1 MKKISTLL
9 VFAAMTLTGFAQPG
23 SPKGY
28 HLEENIRESAPII
41 NNLVHTKLDVRFD
54 FNKAYMYGKEWL
66 TLKPHFY
73 PTDSVSLD
81 AKGMEIKE
89 VRW

>member
-23 SPKGY
+23 QPPKDTTWKK
-28 HLEENIRESAPII
+28 IFRESAPII

-54 FNKAYMYGKEWL
+54 FNKAYAMWSNGTKDAVNGA
-66 TLKPHFY
+66 LKANR
-73 PTDSVSLD
+73 TTSSRCR
-81 AKGMEIKE
+81 K
-89 VRW
+89 